1 MISYLPDKFAG
12 KAYKF
17 VEIDHQV
24 LENKGLKKPF
34 HVMKPLLD
42 QKTSK
47 LPCLHL
53 AQRHSRHLPISVF
66 VICVF

>member
-47 LPCLHL
+47 LPVYTWLRDI
-53 AQRHSRHLPISVF
+53 QGISPSLSL
-66 VICVF
+66 